1 MSPKHVALL
10 ALLTAVVGGG
20 ALYGQP
26 QYDNQPPPPD
36 QYSQP
41 QDPSAQP
48 DQYSQPQ
55 DQYAQAPVGG
65 AVDVNFFYNKLSP
78 YGHWVQRGGYGWVFL
93 PFRIRAGWRPY
104 TLGHWVMTDY
114 GWTWV
119 SDEQFGWATYH
130 YGRWVPDP
138 QYGWGWVPGYEWGP
152 AWVAWRTGGGY
163 IGWAPLPPEVRF
175 RAGVGLD
182 FGGVDVSVSLG
193 PTHYCFVQERSF
205 LASHLA
211 TYAEPQ
217 ARNVTIINNTNNI
230 TNYTVVNNRV
240 FNRGVEVQRVEQ
252 VTGQRV
258 RSYQVAAVTAGS
270 VRNSQ
275 VRGNQLTV
283 FSPNVIRQSA
293 TPRPPQP
300 PSVRAAGS
308 PSALVRQHNQDVQV
322 LQSSQARERIRLQQ
336 LHQSDLRSS
345 RRGPAVQPAQQQPQP
360 EPQARPAQQRQRQ
373 QPQPQPQPDVQPQ
386 ARQARQP
393 QGQAQQRQVQQAP
406 QRQAND
412 AQQLQQRHQ
421 AELQAQQQQHQREQQ
436 QLQARHQVE
445 RQAAPPQRQQPQG
458 GRQRQAG
465 QKPPNGPKP
474 PPGGPGGSPH
484 PR

>member
-1 MSPKHVALL
+1 MSTKYVALL
-10 ALLTAVVGGG
+10 ALLTAVVGGR
-20 ALYGQP
+20 ALYAQP
-26 QYDNQPPPPD
+26 QYGNQPPPAD

-41 QDPSAQP
+41 QDQYSQP
-48 DQYSQPQ
+48 QQDQYSQPQ
-55 DQYAQAPVGG
+55 DQYAQAPVRG
-65 AVDVNFFYNKLSP
+65 AVDINFFYNELSP
-78 YGHWVQRGGYGWVFL
+78 YGHWVQRSGYGWVFL
-93 PFRIRAGWRPY
+93 PFGMRAGWRPY

-175 RAGVGLD
+175 RAGSGLD

-205 LASHLA
+205 LASNLA
-211 TYAEPQ
+211 TYALPQ

-230 TNYTVVNNRV
+230 TNYTVVNNHV
-240 FNRGVEVQRVEQ
+240 FNQGVEVQRVEQ

-258 RSYQVAAVTAGS
+258 RSYQVAAGTAGS
-270 VRNSQ
+270 VRNPQ
-275 VRGNQLTV
+275 VRGNQLAV

-293 TPRPPQP
+293 TRPPP
-300 PSVRAAGS
+300 PSVRTIGS
-308 PSALVRQHNQDVQV
+308 PTALARQHQQEMQA
-322 LQSSQARERIRLQQ
+322 LQSSQAQERNRLQQ
-336 LHQSDLRSS
+336 LHQTDLRNSQGGS
-345 RRGPAVQPAQQQPQP
+345 ANQQAQQQRRQQPPTQQQGRQAQQQPYQ
-360 EPQARPAQQRQRQ
+360 
-373 QPQPQPQPDVQPQ
+373 
-386 ARQARQP
+386 
-393 QGQAQQRQVQQAP
+393 QAQP
-406 QRQAND
+406 RQAND
-412 AQQLQQRHQ
+412 SQQLQQRHQ

-445 RQAAPPQRQQPQG
+445 QQAAPQRQQQQG

-465 QKPPNGPKP
+465 QKQQDGQKHPQ
-474 PPGGPGGSPH
+474 GGPGGSPP

>member
-211 TYAEPQ
+211 TYTEPQ

-230 TNYTVVNNRV
+230 TNYTVVNNRI

-270 VRNSQ
+270 VRNPQ

-300 PSVRAAGS
+300 PSVRAVGS

-322 LQSSQARERIRLQQ
+322 LQSSQARERVRLQQ
-336 LHQSDLRSS
+336 LHQTDLRSS
-345 RRGPAVQPAQQQPQP
+345 RRGPAVQPVQQQQPQP
-360 EPQARPAQQRQRQ
+360 EPQARPARQRQ
-373 QPQPQPQPDVQPQ
+373 QPQPQPQ
-386 ARQARQP
+386 ARPAQQE
-393 QGQAQQRQVQQAP
+393 QGQAQQRQVQQAQ

-474 PPGGPGGSPH
+474 PPGGPGVSPH